1 VVGLS
6 CDYDK
11 KEEKILTGEKEKML
25 FYVLLEKRKKV
36 SL

>member
-6 CDYDK
+6 CHYVEK
-11 KEEKILTGEKEKML
+11 AEKIIHGEKEIMC
-25 FYVLLEKRKKV
+25 FYVFLEKRKKV

>member
-6 CDYDK
+6 CDYVEK
-11 KEEKILTGEKEKML
+11 AEKILTGEKEKML
-25 FYVLLEKRKKV
+25 FYVFLEKRKKV

>member
-6 CDYDK
+6 CDYVEK
-11 KEEKILTGEKEKML
+11 AEKILTGEKEKTY
-25 FYVLLEKRKKV
+25 FYVFLEKRKKV